1 MSGHVLFICRL
12 IAAKWHC
19 EAKVS
24 ALYVYDQMV
33 MAGHNNLLYK
43 LKPVDRLLQA
53 RVVRQ
58 LDKVTGLSAAE
69 KNLMLSWNIYLHDH
83 SCLSDAQMGQRC
95 IGFAAEQAQA
105 MRADSE
111 LRRCF
116 MVHLVNLWE
125 FNIVTS
131 DLVDACMV
139 SIDAQS

>member
-1 MSGHVLFICRL
+1 MPV
-12 IAAKWHC
+12 KWHC
-19 EAKVS
+19 EAK
-24 ALYVYDQMV
+24 
-33 MAGHNNLLYK
+33 GE
-43 LKPVDRLLQA
+43 RLACVLQA
-53 RVVRQ
+53 RAVRQ
-58 LDKVTGLSAAE
+58 LDKLTGLSAAE

-83 SCLSDAQMGQRC
+83 PCLSDAQMGQRC
-95 IGFAAEQAQA
+95 IDFAAEQVQA

-131 DLVDACMV
+131 DRVYACMV

>member
-1 MSGHVLFICRL
+1 MPV
-12 IAAKWHC
+12 KWHC
-19 EAKVS
+19 EAK
-24 ALYVYDQMV
+24 
-33 MAGHNNLLYK
+33 GE
-43 LKPVDRLLQA
+43 RLACVLQA
-53 RVVRQ
+53 RAVRQ
-58 LDKVTGLSAAE
+58 LDKLTGLSAAE

-83 SCLSDAQMGQRC
+83 PCLSDAQMGQRC
-95 IGFAAEQAQA
+95 IDFAAEQVQA